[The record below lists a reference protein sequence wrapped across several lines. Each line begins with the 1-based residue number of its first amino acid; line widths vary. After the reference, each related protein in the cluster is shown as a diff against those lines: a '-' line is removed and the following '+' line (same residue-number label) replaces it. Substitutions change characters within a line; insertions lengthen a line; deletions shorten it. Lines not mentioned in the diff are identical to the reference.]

1 MLHINSGSASNKTL
15 IWLHGLGADSNDFAP
30 FFSNSCFNE
39 YEIILPNAPHRKIT
53 LNQNF
58 EMRAWFDMKSL
69 NLDDLDEEDFV
80 KSSKILDSIIVDKLK
95 KSDLYSLENYA
106 VIRDEFRAEV
116 MKHKKLRNIQ
126 LGENLRLLFEDRM
139 TMQYQIQEMLRI
151 EKIFEAE
158 GIDEELDA
166 YNPLIPDG
174 QNLKAVMMIEF
185 SDVEERKDALA
196 KLIGVEREIW
206 LQVEGFDKVY
216 PISNEDLDRETDE
229 KTSSVHFM
237 RFEFSSEMIAALKDG
252 AVMKAGVDH
261 PEYQYQATI
270 EGPVRQSLV
279 ADFD

>member
-1 MLHINSGSASNKTL
+1 M
-15 IWLHGLGADSNDFAP
+15 
-30 FFSNSCFNE
+30 
-39 YEIILPNAPHRKIT
+39 
-53 LNQNF
+53 
-58 EMRAWFDMKSL
+58 
-69 NLDDLDEEDFV
+69 
-80 KSSKILDSIIVDKLK
+80 DKLK

-261 PEYQYQATI
+261 PEYQYQATL
-270 EGPVRQSLV
+270 EDPVRQSLV

>member
-1 MLHINSGSASNKTL
+1 M
-15 IWLHGLGADSNDFAP
+15 
-30 FFSNSCFNE
+30 
-39 YEIILPNAPHRKIT
+39 
-53 LNQNF
+53 
-58 EMRAWFDMKSL
+58 
-69 NLDDLDEEDFV
+69 
-80 KSSKILDSIIVDKLK
+80 DKLK

-116 MKHKKLRNIQ
+116 MKHKKLRYIQ

-139 TMQYQIQEMLRI
+139 TMQYQVQEMLRI

-158 GIDEELDA
+158 GIEEELEA

-185 SDVEERKDALA
+185 SDVEERKGALA

-261 PEYQYQATI
+261 PEYQYQATL
-270 EGPVRQSLV
+270 EDPVRQSLV

>member
-1 MLHINSGSASNKTL
+1 M
-15 IWLHGLGADSNDFAP
+15 
-30 FFSNSCFNE
+30 
-39 YEIILPNAPHRKIT
+39 
-53 LNQNF
+53 
-58 EMRAWFDMKSL
+58 
-69 NLDDLDEEDFV
+69 
-80 KSSKILDSIIVDKLK
+80 DKLK

-116 MKHKKLRNIQ
+116 MKHKKLRYIQ

-139 TMQYQIQEMLRI
+139 TMQYQVQEMLRI

-158 GIDEELDA
+158 GIEEELDA

-185 SDVEERKDALA
+185 SDVEERKGALA

-206 LQVEGFDKVY
+206 LQVDGFDKVY

-237 RFEFSSEMIAALKDG
+237 RFEFSTEMIAALKSG
-252 AVMKAGVDH
+252 VEMKAGVDH
-261 PEYQYQATI
+261 PEYQYQVTI
-270 EGPVRQSLV
+270 DDPVRQSLV

>member
-1 MLHINSGSASNKTL
+1 
-15 IWLHGLGADSNDFAP
+15 
-30 FFSNSCFNE
+30 
-39 YEIILPNAPHRKIT
+39 
-53 LNQNF
+53 
-58 EMRAWFDMKSL
+58 
-69 NLDDLDEEDFV
+69 
-80 KSSKILDSIIVDKLK
+80 VDKLK

-116 MKHKKLRNIQ
+116 MKHKKLRYIQ

-139 TMQYQIQEMLRI
+139 TMQYQVQEMLRI
-151 EKIFEAE
+151 EKIFEPE
-158 GIDEELDA
+158 GIEEELDA

-185 SDVEERKDALA
+185 SDVEERKGALA
-196 KLIGVEREIW
+196 KLIGVERGIW

-216 PISNEDLDRETDE
+216 PISNEDLDRETNE

-270 EGPVRQSLV
+270 DDPVRQSLV

>member
-1 MLHINSGSASNKTL
+1 M
-15 IWLHGLGADSNDFAP
+15 
-30 FFSNSCFNE
+30 
-39 YEIILPNAPHRKIT
+39 
-53 LNQNF
+53 
-58 EMRAWFDMKSL
+58 
-69 NLDDLDEEDFV
+69 
-80 KSSKILDSIIVDKLK
+80 DKLK

-116 MKHKKLRNIQ
+116 MKHKKLRYIQ

-139 TMQYQIQEMLRI
+139 TMQYQVQEMLRI

-158 GIDEELDA
+158 GIEEELDA

-185 SDVEERKDALA
+185 SDVEERKGALA

-237 RFEFSSEMIAALKDG
+237 RFEFLSEMIAALKEG

-261 PEYQYQATI
+261 PEYQYQVTI
-270 EGPVRQSLV
+270 DDPVRQSLV

>member
-1 MLHINSGSASNKTL
+1 M
-15 IWLHGLGADSNDFAP
+15 
-30 FFSNSCFNE
+30 
-39 YEIILPNAPHRKIT
+39 
-53 LNQNF
+53 
-58 EMRAWFDMKSL
+58 
-69 NLDDLDEEDFV
+69 
-80 KSSKILDSIIVDKLK
+80 DKLK

-116 MKHKKLRNIQ
+116 MKHKKLRYIQ

-139 TMQYQIQEMLRI
+139 TMQYQVQEMLRI

-158 GIDEELDA
+158 GIEEELDA

-185 SDVEERKDALA
+185 SDVEERKGALA

-206 LQVEGFDKVY
+206 LQVEDFDKVY
-216 PISNEDLDRETDE
+216 PISNEDLDRETNE

-237 RFEFSSEMIAALKDG
+237 RFEFSSEMIAALKED

-270 EGPVRQSLV
+270 DDPVRQSLV

>member
-1 MLHINSGSASNKTL
+1 M
-15 IWLHGLGADSNDFAP
+15 
-30 FFSNSCFNE
+30 
-39 YEIILPNAPHRKIT
+39 
-53 LNQNF
+53 
-58 EMRAWFDMKSL
+58 
-69 NLDDLDEEDFV
+69 
-80 KSSKILDSIIVDKLK
+80 DKLK

-116 MKHKKLRNIQ
+116 MKHKKLRYIQ

-139 TMQYQIQEMLRI
+139 TMQYQVQEMLRI

-158 GIDEELDA
+158 GIEEELDA

-185 SDVEERKDALA
+185 SDVEERKGALA

-216 PISNEDLDRETDE
+216 PISNEDLDRETNE

-237 RFEFSSEMIAALKDG
+237 RFEFLSEMIAALKEG

-261 PEYQYQATI
+261 PEYQYQVTI
-270 EGPVRQSLV
+270 DDPVRQSLV

>member
-1 MLHINSGSASNKTL
+1 M
-15 IWLHGLGADSNDFAP
+15 
-30 FFSNSCFNE
+30 
-39 YEIILPNAPHRKIT
+39 
-53 LNQNF
+53 
-58 EMRAWFDMKSL
+58 
-69 NLDDLDEEDFV
+69 
-80 KSSKILDSIIVDKLK
+80 DKLK

-196 KLIGVEREIW
+196 KLIGVERETW

-216 PISNEDLDRETDE
+216 PVSNEDLDRETDE

-261 PEYQYQATI
+261 PEYQYQATL
-270 EGPVRQSLV
+270 EDPVRQSLV